1 MCENFKGNS
10 YDSENILSAIKRKK
24 SGILVNMKIFS
35 LTWDVS
41 RILLPKVSLRILQNF
56 FFFCLCCVG
65 YAYNAGMSL
74 DGDRFQFLF
83 SETEERGNPS
93 AREILPTF
101 VCRCCSFT
109 FDSLGIAV
117 SRCSSFSLRFTAWEV
132 TQFLHFLCFNWES
145 NFSESVIK
153 IQRCLLNKIF
163 SLLEYIYY
171 LFRYF
176 ALV

>member
-24 SGILVNMKIFS
+24 SGIYPSKYE
-35 LTWDVS
+35 D
-41 RILLPKVSLRILQNF
+41 ILSYVRCFKDIATKGILQNF

-65 YAYNAGMSL
+65 YAYDAGMSL

-83 SETEERGNPS
+83 FETEERGNPS

-101 VCRCCSFT
+101 VRRCCGFT
-109 FDSLGIAV
+109 FDFLGIAV

-132 TQFLHFLCFNWES
+132 IQFLHFLCFNWES

-171 LFRYF
+171 LLRYF
-176 ALV
+176 ALI